1 MALVTLANVSK
12 HFGAQRVLD
21 GVSFRIERGDRLA
34 LIGSNG
40 AGKST
45 VLRIIAG
52 LEDADEGSVT
62 RARGI
67 RVAYLP
73 QEPNFKA
80 SDTLYEAMMDAFRE
94 AIAAAEQLR
103 SLEGELASDGANS
116 ALIEEYGR
124 LQALVEHAGYDYR
137 EQIER
142 VLTGLGLGR
151 ETWHRAVDTLSG
163 GQQTRANLSRTL
175 LEDADVLLLDEPTN
189 HLDLQAVE
197 WLESYLRDL
206 QRAFVVVAH
215 DRYLLDRVTGRTME
229 LAFGR
234 VTEYD
239 APYSRYLLL
248 KQERA
253 DRLRREYDAQQEHIA
268 RTEEFIR
275 RYGAGQRYKEA
286 RGRQRRLDRLDRVE
300 RPQEENAVRLR
311 LSSAKRSGEIV
322 LEMKR
327 VVAGY
332 PNNPL
337 VRLPDEVVVRRGE
350 RIAIIG
356 PNGSGKT
363 TLLRTFVGALPS
375 LEGEVR
381 WGAKTTTGFYSQSLD
396 RLDERRTALEE
407 VQHSR
412 PMAEEEARSYL
423 GRFLFSG
430 DDVFKRISMLSGGE
444 KSRVALA
451 KLVLEEPNVL
461 VLDEPT
467 NHLDIASR
475 DALESVLEGF
485 HGTLLFVSHD
495 RYIIDSLAQQ
505 VWNIQNGRLLRYG
518 GNYSTFAEGRTK
530 ALDSDIVPKREDQTE
545 DLAPERQLN
554 QLEEEAVSLA
564 ARIAE
569 DGSTTSL
576 TRLTE
581 LMDRYAEVQTTLE
594 EIQQAWVRSVRDQ
607 LRESS
612 A

>member
-1 MALVTLANVSK
+1 MALVTLDNVSK

-21 GVSFRIERGDRLA
+21 GVSFRVERRDHLA

-45 VLRIIAG
+45 ILRIMAG
-52 LEDADEGSVT
+52 LEDADEGAVT
-62 RARGI
+62 RARG
-67 RVAYLP
+67 VSVTYLP
-73 QEPNFKA
+73 QEPTFEA

-94 AIAAAEQLR
+94 AIAAAERLR
-103 SLEGELASDGANS
+103 SLEREMAHDGANA

-142 VLTGLGLGR
+142 VLTGLGLAR
-151 ETWHRAVDTLSG
+151 ETWHRAVSTLSG
-163 GQQTRANLSRTL
+163 GQQTRANLARTL

-197 WLESYLRDL
+197 WLEAYLRDL
-206 QRAFVVVAH
+206 KRAFVVVAH
-215 DRYLLDRVTGRTME
+215 DRYLLDRVTRRTIE
-229 LAFGR
+229 LAVGR

-239 APYSRYLLL
+239 APYSRYLEL
-248 KQERA
+248 KNERVE
-253 DRLRREYDAQQEHIA
+253 RLRREYDAQQEHIA
-268 RTEEFIR
+268 KTEEFIR

-300 RPQEENAVRLR
+300 RPQEEKSVRLR

-322 LEMKR
+322 LEMKG

-332 PNNPL
+332 PNKPL

-363 TLLRTFVGALPS
+363 TLLRTLVGTLPS

-381 WGAKTTTGFYSQSLD
+381 WGAKTTTGFHSQSLD
-396 RLDERRTALEE
+396 QLDERRTALEE
-407 VQHSR
+407 VQHSH
-412 PMAEEEARSYL
+412 PMGEEEARSYL

-430 DDVFKRISMLSGGE
+430 DDVFKRIGMLSGGE

-451 KLVLEEPNVL
+451 KLILEEPNVL

-495 RYIIDSLAQQ
+495 RYIIDSLAEQ
-505 VWNIQNGRLLRYG
+505 VWNIRDGRLQRYD
-518 GNYSTFAEGRTK
+518 GNYSTFVEGRAK
-530 ALDSDIVPKREDQTE
+530 SLDFDSVPDRERQAE
-545 DLAPERQLN
+545 HVAPERQLD

-569 DGSTTSL
+569 EGATTSL
-576 TRLTE
+576 ARLTE
-581 LMDRYAEVQTTLE
+581 LMDRYGEVQTTLE
-594 EIQQAWVRSVRDQ
+594 EVQQVWVRSVRDQ

>member
-1 MALVTLANVSK
+1 M
-12 HFGAQRVLD
+12 
-21 GVSFRIERGDRLA
+21 
-34 LIGSNG
+34 
-40 AGKST
+40 
-45 VLRIIAG
+45 AG
-52 LEDADEGSVT
+52 LEDADEGAVT
-62 RARGI
+62 RARGVS
-67 RVAYLP
+67 VAYLP
-73 QEPNFKA
+73 QEPTFEA

-94 AIAAAEQLR
+94 AIAAAERLR
-103 SLEGELASDGANS
+103 SLEREMAHDGANA

-142 VLTGLGLGR
+142 VLTGLGLAR
-151 ETWHRAVDTLSG
+151 ETWHRAVNTLSG
-163 GQQTRANLSRTL
+163 GQQTRANLARTL

-189 HLDLQAVE
+189 HLDVQAVE
-197 WLESYLRDL
+197 WLEAYLRDL
-206 QRAFVVVAH
+206 KRAFVVVAH
-215 DRYLLDRVTGRTME
+215 DRYLLDRVTRRTIE
-229 LAFGR
+229 LAVGR

-239 APYSRYLLL
+239 APYSRYLEL
-248 KQERA
+248 KKERV

-268 RTEEFIR
+268 KTEEFIR

-300 RPQEENAVRLR
+300 RPQEEKSVRLR
-311 LSSAKRSGEIV
+311 LSSARRSGEIV
-322 LEMKR
+322 LELKR

-332 PNNPL
+332 PNKPL

-363 TLLRTFVGALPS
+363 TLLRTLVGTLPS

-381 WGAKTTTGFYSQSLD
+381 WGAKTTTGFHSQSLD
-396 RLDERRTALEE
+396 QLDERRTALEE
-407 VQHSR
+407 VQHSH

-430 DDVFKRISMLSGGE
+430 DDVFKRIGMLSGGE

-451 KLVLEEPNVL
+451 KLILEEPNVL

-505 VWNIQNGRLLRYG
+505 VWNIRDGRLQRYD
-518 GNYSTFAEGRTK
+518 GNYSTFVEGRAK
-530 ALDSDIVPKREDQTE
+530 SLDFDSVPDRERQAE
-545 DLAPERQLN
+545 HVAPERQLD

-569 DGSTTSL
+569 EGATTSL
-576 TRLTE
+576 ARLTE
-581 LMDRYAEVQTTLE
+581 LMDRYGEVQTTLE
-594 EIQQAWVRSVRDQ
+594 EVQQVWVRSVRDQ

>member
-1 MALVTLANVSK
+1 
-12 HFGAQRVLD
+12 
-21 GVSFRIERGDRLA
+21 
-34 LIGSNG
+34 
-40 AGKST
+40 
-45 VLRIIAG
+45 
-52 LEDADEGSVT
+52 
-62 RARGI
+62 
-67 RVAYLP
+67 
-73 QEPNFKA
+73 
-80 SDTLYEAMMDAFRE
+80 
-94 AIAAAEQLR
+94 
-103 SLEGELASDGANS
+103 
-116 ALIEEYGR
+116 
-124 LQALVEHAGYDYR
+124 
-137 EQIER
+137 
-142 VLTGLGLGR
+142 
-151 ETWHRAVDTLSG
+151 
-163 GQQTRANLSRTL
+163 L
-175 LEDADVLLLDEPTN
+175 LEDADLLLLDEPTN
-189 HLDLQAVE
+189 HLDVQAVE
-197 WLESYLRDL
+197 WLEAYLRDL
-206 QRAFVVVAH
+206 KRAFVVVAH
-215 DRYLLDRVTGRTME
+215 DRYLLDRVTRRTIE
-229 LAFGR
+229 LAVGR

-239 APYSRYLLL
+239 APYSRYLEL
-248 KQERA
+248 KKERV

-268 RTEEFIR
+268 KTEEFIR

-300 RPQEENAVRLR
+300 RPQEEKSVRLR
-311 LSSAKRSGEIV
+311 LSSARRSGEIV
-322 LEMKR
+322 LELKR

-332 PNNPL
+332 PNKPL

-363 TLLRTFVGALPS
+363 TLLRTLVGTLPS

-381 WGAKTTTGFYSQSLD
+381 WGAKTTTGFHSQSLD
-396 RLDERRTALEE
+396 QLDERRTALEE
-407 VQHSR
+407 VQHSH

-430 DDVFKRISMLSGGE
+430 DDVFKRIGMLSGGE

-451 KLVLEEPNVL
+451 KLILEEPNVL

-505 VWNIQNGRLLRYG
+505 VWNIRDGRLQRYD
-518 GNYSTFAEGRTK
+518 GNYSTFVEGRAK
-530 ALDSDIVPKREDQTE
+530 SLDFDSVPGRERQAE
-545 DLAPERQLN
+545 HVAPERQLD

-569 DGSTTSL
+569 EGATTSL
-576 TRLTE
+576 ARLTE
-581 LMDRYAEVQTTLE
+581 LMDRYGEVQTTLE
-594 EIQQAWVRSVRDQ
+594 EVQQVWVRSVRDQ

>member
-1 MALVTLANVSK
+1 MALVTLDNVSK

-21 GVSFRIERGDRLA
+21 GVSFRVERGDHLA

-45 VLRIIAG
+45 ILRIMAG
-52 LEDADEGSVT
+52 LEDADEGAVT
-62 RARGI
+62 RARGVS
-67 RVAYLP
+67 VAYLP
-73 QEPNFKA
+73 QEPTFEA

-94 AIAAAEQLR
+94 AIAAAERLR
-103 SLEGELASDGANS
+103 SLEREMAHDGANA

-142 VLTGLGLGR
+142 VLTGLGLAR
-151 ETWHRAVDTLSG
+151 ETWHRAVNTLSG
-163 GQQTRANLSRTL
+163 GQQTRANLARTL
-175 LEDADVLLLDEPTN
+175 LEDADLLLLDEPTN
-189 HLDLQAVE
+189 HLDVQAVE
-197 WLESYLRDL
+197 WLEAYLRDL
-206 QRAFVVVAH
+206 KRAFVVVAH
-215 DRYLLDRVTGRTME
+215 DRYLLDRVTRRTIE
-229 LAFGR
+229 LAVGR

-239 APYSRYLLL
+239 APYSRYLEL
-248 KQERA
+248 KKERV

-268 RTEEFIR
+268 KTEEFIR

-300 RPQEENAVRLR
+300 RPQEEKSVRLR
-311 LSSAKRSGEIV
+311 LSSARRSGEIV
-322 LEMKR
+322 LELKR

-332 PNNPL
+332 PNKPL

-363 TLLRTFVGALPS
+363 TLLRTLVGTLPS

-381 WGAKTTTGFYSQSLD
+381 WGAKTTTGFHSQSLD
-396 RLDERRTALEE
+396 QLDERRTALEE
-407 VQHSR
+407 VQHSH

-430 DDVFKRISMLSGGE
+430 DDVFKRIGMLSGGE

-451 KLVLEEPNVL
+451 KLILEEPNVL

-505 VWNIQNGRLLRYG
+505 VWNIRDGRLQRYD
-518 GNYSTFAEGRTK
+518 GNYSTFVEGRAK
-530 ALDSDIVPKREDQTE
+530 SLDFDSVPGRERQAE
-545 DLAPERQLN
+545 HVAPERQLD

-569 DGSTTSL
+569 EGATTSL
-576 TRLTE
+576 ARLTE
-581 LMDRYAEVQTTLE
+581 LMDRYGEVQTTLE
-594 EIQQAWVRSVRDQ
+594 EVQQVWVRSVRDQ